1 MRAGA
6 CELGREMTPGWVRL
20 ALAAFVALSGAFVI
34 NIFFLQPTGMGKA
47 SVAGL
52 GTGSRGTGNREPAA
66 AWSLQLASRGE
77 TQAINAGLEA
87 PSGDSIELTRAV
99 QRELKAKGY
108 ETGVVDGV
116 AGLVTRAAIMAYEA
130 DHGLTL
136 TAEPRQ
142 ALLQHIIL
150 GGAMGD
156 PSGPAPAASG
166 IGPEAQAVVR
176 TVQGSLSKLGFAPGA
191 TDGRLSDETIRAI
204 RKFESAQ
211 GMKETGRISG
221 PLAAKLA
228 GLAGSS

>member
-1 MRAGA
+1 
-6 CELGREMTPGWVRL
+6 MTPGWVRL

-34 NIFFLQPTGMGKA
+34 NVFFLQP
-47 SVAGL
+47 AGVGRPPL
-52 GTGSRGTGNREPAA
+52 AGFGAAPRGSGDGAPAA

-77 TQAINAGLEA
+77 TQTVGAGLEPA
-87 PSGDSIELTRAV
+87 SGGDNVELTRAV
-99 QRELKAKGY
+99 QRELKSKGY
-108 ETGVVDGV
+108 ETGAVDGIP
-116 AGLVTRAAIMAYEA
+116 GLVTRAAIMAYEA
-130 DHGLTL
+130 DHGLAL

-142 ALLQHIIL
+142 ALLRHIIL

-156 PSGPAPAASG
+156 PSGSAPGAAG
-166 IGPEAQAVVR
+166 MGPEAQAVVR
-176 TVQGSLSKLGFAPGA
+176 TLQSSLTKLGFAPGA
-191 TDGRLSDETIRAI
+191 QDGRLSEETIRAI

>member
-1 MRAGA
+1 
-6 CELGREMTPGWVRL
+6 MTPGWIRL
-20 ALAAFVALSGAFVI
+20 ALAAFAALSGAFVI
-34 NIFFLQPTGMGKA
+34 NIFLLQP
-47 SVAGL
+47 AGV
-52 GTGSRGTGNREPAA
+52 GSRENVIGAAPSPGIGNRAPAA

-77 TQAINAGLEA
+77 TQAINAGLEPA
-87 PSGDSIELTRAV
+87 SGGDSIELTRAV

-108 ETGVVDGV
+108 ETGAVDGV

-130 DHGLTL
+130 DHGLAL

-150 GGAMGD
+150 GAAMGGQGSA
-156 PSGPAPAASG
+156 PQGSAGP
-166 IGPEAQAVVR
+166 GPEAQAVVR
-176 TVQGSLSKLGFAPGA
+176 TVQGSLAKLGFAPGA
-191 TDGRLSDETIRAI
+191 ADGRLSDETIRAI
-204 RKFESAQ
+204 RKFETAQ

>member
-1 MRAGA
+1 
-6 CELGREMTPGWVRL
+6 MTPGWVRL
-20 ALAAFVALSGAFVI
+20 ALAVFVALSGAFAV
-34 NIFFLQPTGMGKA
+34 NIFLLQPAGM
-47 SVAGL
+47 
-52 GTGSRGTGNREPAA
+52 GSRGNVAGAAPGSPGIGNRPPAA

-77 TQAINAGLEA
+77 TQAINAGSQPA
-87 PSGDSIELTRAV
+87 SGDSIELTRAV

-108 ETGVVDGV
+108 ESGAVDGV

-130 DHGLTL
+130 DHGLAL

-150 GGAMGD
+150 GGAMGGQGGA
-156 PSGPAPAASG
+156 PQSSSGL
-166 IGPEAQAVVR
+166 GPEAQAVVR

-191 TDGRLSDETIRAI
+191 ADGRLSEETIRAI
-204 RKFESAQ
+204 RRFESAQ

-228 GLAGSS
+228 GLAGSG

>member
-1 MRAGA
+1 
-6 CELGREMTPGWVRL
+6 MTPGWVRL
-20 ALAAFVALSGAFVI
+20 ALAVFVALSGAFVV
-34 NIFFLQPTGMGKA
+34 NIFLLQPTGMGRGA
-47 SVAGL
+47 AAGSAA
-52 GTGSRGTGNREPAA
+52 GSQGVGNRAPAA

-77 TQAINAGLEA
+77 TQRINAGLEPA
-87 PSGDSIELTRAV
+87 SGDSIELTRAV

-108 ETGVVDGV
+108 ETGAVDGV

-136 TAEPRQ
+136 TAEVRQ

-156 PSGPAPAASG
+156 PSGASQGPSG

-191 TDGRLSDETIRAI
+191 ADGRLSDETIRAI
-204 RKFESAQ
+204 RKFETAQ